1 MILNYKLQ
9 SLRGIACVF
18 VVYFHVVG
26 TPLTGLQLPQ
36 DNFYVFLSD
45 LFIYIRMPLFIFLSG
60 YVYGYRRYSGGFKK
74 YISGKSRR
82 ILIPFVVVSSVFFL
96 IQTNTPG
103 VNNPIDFNI
112 LTFFLYP
119 YAHFWFLQSI
129 FSIFVFYCI
138 FDHFTKRDS
147 KFLLCLF
154 LFSVPLFFISD
165 YFTDFFSFSRTLYL
179 FPFFTFGILVNEY
192 KLEEI
197 KGSRLGFIIG
207 LFFSLLAIN
216 TFLLTNGGSINKI
229 SLLAFFIGVIG
240 SYTLLRTMFV
250 SKIFI
255 FIGGYSYSIYLY
267 HVFGTAF
274 SRIALH
280 KIGMQSVD
288 LHVFVGLFL
297 GLFLPVIF
305 HKLISKYSL
314 PALLFL
320 GINPAVSRG
329 KS

>member
-9 SLRGIACVF
+9 SLRGVACVF

-26 TPLTGLQLPQ
+26 TPLTGLQLPK
-36 DNFYVFLSD
+36 DNFYAFLSD

-60 YVYGYRRYSGGFKK
+60 YVYGYRRFSGDFKK

-82 ILIPFVVVSSVFFL
+82 ILIPFVVVSSVFLL

-103 VNNPIDFNI
+103 VNNPINFNI

-138 FDHFTKRDS
+138 FDYLTKREN
-147 KFLLCLF
+147 KKLLFLF
-154 LFSVPLFFISD
+154 LFSVPLFFASG

-179 FPFFTFGILVNEY
+179 FPFFTFGILVNVY

-197 KGSRLGFIIG
+197 KGSKLSLIVG
-207 LFFSLLAIN
+207 LFLSLLTIN
-216 TFLLTNGGSINKI
+216 TFLLTNGSPINKV
-229 SLLAFFIGVIG
+229 SLLAFLIGIIG

-255 FIGGYSYSIYLY
+255 FIGAYSYSIYLY

-280 KIGMQSVD
+280 KIGVQSVD

-297 GLFLPVIF
+297 GVFLPVIF
-305 HKLISKYSL
+305 HKLTSKFSL

-320 GINPAVSRG
+320 GINPVVSKG